1 MRKQNKLTIKP
12 IYANASIAERFA
24 NNLINILQYDF
35 KSLKND
41 FRTFY
46 DHEIA
51 SDKRLDPTLHQIV
64 KEAYLRHKRVTTPYL
79 EREAERFILDIEKT
93 ATRQFRNNTKQAG
106 ILIDASKDSREA
118 KEVAKLIRQNVK
130 LIKSI
135 PKEYLN
141 KFEAFMN
148 IAVSRGVD
156 MAYVERRLNELDIAT
171 KRKIHLLAMD
181 QCNKISHQILVR
193 QCLDIGI
200 TRGIWV
206 HVPGEYSS
214 RLTHIEMD
222 GQEFDLTQGLYDSAV
237 DDYVT
242 PTQLPYC
249 QCTFECIIPGFEE

>member
-1 MRKQNKLTIKP
+1 MRRQNKLTIKP
-12 IYANASIAERFA
+12 VFSNVAIAERFA

-41 FRTFY
+41 FEAFY

-51 SDKRLDPTLHQIV
+51 SDKRLDPTLRQMV
-64 KEAYLRHKRVTTPYL
+64 REAYLRHKRVTTPYL
-79 EREAERFILDIEKT
+79 EREAERFILEIERTTK
-93 ATRQFRNNTKQAG
+93 RQFRNNAKQSG
-106 ILIDASKDSREA
+106 ILIDTKRDP
-118 KEVAKLIRQNVK
+118 KEIKEIAKLIRQNVK
-130 LIKSI
+130 LIKTI

-156 MAYVERRLNELDIAT
+156 RAYVEKRLNELDIAT
-171 KRKIHLLAMD
+171 KRKIHLLAVD

-193 QCLDIGI
+193 QCLDMGI
-200 TRGIWV
+200 TRGRWV

-222 GQEFDLTQGLYDSAV
+222 GEEFDLTEGLYDSAV
-237 DDYVT
+237 DDYVV

-249 QCTFECIIPGFEE
+249 RCTFECIIPGFEE